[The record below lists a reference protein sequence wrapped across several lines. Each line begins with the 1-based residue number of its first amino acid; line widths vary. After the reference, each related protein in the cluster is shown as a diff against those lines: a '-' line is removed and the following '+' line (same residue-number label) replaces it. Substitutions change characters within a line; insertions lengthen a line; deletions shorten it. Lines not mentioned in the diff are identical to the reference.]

1 MRRLA
6 AQPSVLRLRG
16 DGRDGE
22 TAGNGNA
29 AAAGP
34 AAVAR
39 STPVLPILIGCLA
52 LSALSLLFPSTPT
65 YDPWAWILWGREIV
79 HLDLVTTGG
88 PSWKPLPV
96 LFTTPFSLLGA
107 DVAPYMWLW
116 IARAGGLLALAMA
129 FRLARRLTGRGIAG
143 VVAGVFAAAFLA
155 TAYEFVRD
163 AALGNSEALLAG
175 LVLWAVER
183 HLDHRRDQALYLGFA
198 AALLR
203 PEAWPFLGVYGIWL
217 WFKDPRLRLRMAV
230 LAGLIPLLWFGPEL
244 WGSGDALRAS
254 SRANN
259 PNPGSAAFAEH
270 PGLEVI
276 ERFHHRVVWAL
287 EVAAGIGALVAAIAW
302 ARRRRQGAILVLAAI
317 GLAWIVLV
325 GAMTEGGYAGNQ
337 RYLIVTTATLCV
349 LGGIGAGRV
358 FQGLLLAGAR
368 VTGSARAGLAAAAAV
383 FALGLVAGWP
393 VVQDKADNIDATLDE
408 LRYEAGLWHTL
419 GDAIDRAGGSDAL
432 LACGAVY
439 SGPFQ
444 TQMVAYEL
452 GVHGLDVRA
461 LEGTPAPGVAFRTHT
476 IPGGPL
482 VVKVTDRRFRQVAA
496 EGDWLVWTAPRADAA
511 GRACPAA
518 GPGAPR
524 VAPGS
529 HTPALASSR

>member
-1 MRRLA
+1 MRWLA
-6 AQPSVLRLRG
+6 AQPSVLSLRG
-16 DGRDGE
+16 DRDDGGRFG
-22 TAGNGNA
+22 AGQAEPAGA
-29 AAAGP
+29 AAAT
-34 AAVAR
+34 R
-39 STPVLPILIGCLA
+39 STPVLPVLIACLA
-52 LSALSLLFPSTPT
+52 LSAASLLFPSTPT
-65 YDPWAWILWGREIV
+65 YDPWAWIMWGREIADF
-79 HLDLVTTGG
+79 DLVTTGG

-107 DVAPYMWLW
+107 DVAPYLWLW

-143 VVAGVFAAAFLA
+143 IVAGVFAAAFLA

-175 LVLWAVER
+175 VVLWAVER
-183 HLDHRRDQALYLGFA
+183 HLDGRRDHALYLGFA

-203 PEAWPFLGVYGIWL
+203 PEVWPFLGIYGIWL
-217 WFKDPRLRLRMAV
+217 WFRDPALRLRMAI
-230 LAGLIPLLWFGPEL
+230 LAALIPLLWLGPEL

-254 SRANN
+254 TRAND

-270 PGLEVI
+270 PGLEVV

-287 EVAAGIGALVAAIAW
+287 EAAGLIGVLVALAAW
-302 ARRRRQGAILVLAAI
+302 ARRRRQGAVLALAAL

-325 GAMTEGGYAGNQ
+325 GAMTEAGYAGNQ
-337 RYLIVTTATLCV
+337 RYLIVTTAALCV
-349 LGGIGAGRV
+349 LGGIGVGRV
-358 FQGLLLAGAR
+358 FQALWTGGAR
-368 VTGSARAGLAAAAAV
+368 VTGSARAGLAVAAAV

-393 VVQDKADNIDATLDE
+393 VVRDKADNIDATLDE

-419 GDAIDRAGGSDAL
+419 DDAIAAAGGSDAL

-452 GVHGLDVRA
+452 GVHGRDVRA
-461 LEGTPAPGVAFRTHT
+461 LEGTPAPGVALRTHT
-476 IPGGPL
+476 VPDGPL
-482 VVKVTDRRFRQVAA
+482 VIKVTDDRFRQVAA
-496 EGDWLVWTAPRADAA
+496 DGDWLVWTAPRADAA
-511 GRACPAA
+511 GRGCPAA

-524 VAPGS
+524 VAPGR
-529 HTPALASSR
+529 HTPELASSR